1 MKVLLVD
8 DSPVDRVISEAFLLE
23 LGHDVILGENGLQAL
38 ELYSEHHPDIIL
50 MDEVMPVMRG
60 HEAARAI
67 RGLDD
72 DWVPIIF
79 LSARFTAEDIA
90 AGIDAGGD
98 DYLAKPIDQT
108 ILAAKMK
115 ALGRIS
121 NMRQKLLEVS
131 EKLERANVE
140 LQRLA
145 DVDGLSC
152 LANRRYMDR
161 FLSHEVARCARSK
174 QPLSVIM
181 CDIDEFKLYND
192 QYGHLKGDD
201 CIKLIADLLASN
213 TRRATDLAARYGG
226 EEFAIILPDT
236 TEEDALK
243 LALNIRSKVEE
254 LNIMHEKSTVTDH
267 VTLSL
272 GVYNATPSQILRGDD
287 YLNFADKALY
297 HAKQNGRN
305 KVVVYSEM
313 NT

>member
-1 MKVLLVD
+1 
-8 DSPVDRVISEAFLLE
+8 
-23 LGHDVILGENGLQAL
+23 
-38 ELYSEHHPDIIL
+38 
-50 MDEVMPVMRG
+50 MPIMRG
-60 HEAARAI
+60 HEAAKAI
-67 RGLDD
+67 RELDD

-79 LSARFTAEDIA
+79 LSARFTAEDIS

-98 DYLAKPIDQT
+98 DYLAKPLDQT

-115 ALGRIS
+115 ALGRIAS
-121 NMRQKLLEVS
+121 MRQKLLEVS
-131 EKLERANVE
+131 EELEQANVE
-140 LQRLA
+140 LQRQA
-145 DVDGLSC
+145 DVDGLTS

-161 FLSHEVARCARSK
+161 FLSHEVARCARSM

-192 QYGHLKGDD
+192 HYGHLKGDD
-201 CIKLIADLLASN
+201 CIKLIAGVLASQ

-236 TEEDALK
+236 SEEDALK
-243 LALNIRSKVEE
+243 LARSIKVKVED
-254 LNIMHEKSTVTDH
+254 LNIMHEKSTVTNH

-272 GVYNATPSQILRGDD
+272 GVYNATPSPMLIGKD

-305 KVVVYSEM
+305 KVVAYSDME
-313 NT
+313 T

>member
-23 LGHDVILGENGLQAL
+23 LGHEVILGENGQQAL
-38 ELYSEHHPDIIL
+38 ELYREHNPDIIL
-50 MDEVMPVMRG
+50 MDEVMPIMRG

-67 RGLDD
+67 REFDD

-115 ALGRIS
+115 ALGRIAS
-121 NMRQKLLEVS
+121 MRQKLLEVS
-131 EKLERANVE
+131 DELERANVE
-140 LQRLA
+140 LQRQA
-145 DVDGLSC
+145 DVDGLTS

-174 QPLSVIM
+174 QALSVIM
-181 CDIDEFKLYND
+181 CDIDEFKRYND
-192 QYGHLKGDD
+192 HYGHLKGDD
-201 CIKLIADLLASN
+201 CIKLIAEILASQ

-226 EEFAIILPDT
+226 EEFSIILPDT
-236 TEEDALK
+236 SEDDALK
-243 LALNIRSKVEE
+243 LAQSIKAKVEE
-254 LNIMHEKSTVTDH
+254 LNIIHEKSSVTDH

-272 GVYNATPSQILRGDD
+272 GVYNATPSQILMADD

-305 KVVVYSEM
+305 KVVAYSEM
-313 NT
+313 EA

>member
-23 LGHDVILGENGLQAL
+23 LGHEVVLGENGQQAL
-38 ELYSEHHPDIIL
+38 ELYSECHPDIIL
-50 MDEVMPVMRG
+50 MDEVMPIMRG
-60 HEAARAI
+60 HEAAKAI
-67 RGLDD
+67 RELDD

-79 LSARFTAEDIA
+79 LSARFTAEDIS

-98 DYLAKPIDQT
+98 DYLAKPLDQT

-115 ALGRIS
+115 ALGRIAS
-121 NMRQKLLEVS
+121 MRQKLLEVS
-131 EKLERANVE
+131 DELERANVE
-140 LQRLA
+140 LRRQA
-145 DVDGLSC
+145 DVDGLTS

-161 FLSHEVARCARSK
+161 FLSHEVARCARSM
-174 QPLSVIM
+174 QSLSVIM

-192 QYGHLKGDD
+192 HYGHLKGDD
-201 CIKLIADLLASN
+201 CIKLIAEVLASQ

-236 TEEDALK
+236 TEEDALN
-243 LALNIRSKVEE
+243 LAQSIKAKVED
-254 LNIMHEKSTVTDH
+254 LNIMHEKSSVTDH

-272 GVYNATPSQILRGDD
+272 GVYNATPSQMLRGDD

-305 KVVVYSEM
+305 KVVVYSDME
-313 NT
+313 T